1 MDPFGCA
8 GSFTHAG
15 RKRPKETTRRHHR
28 RLPKEGQIDCRD
40 ARVDKDNGGLWVA
53 AGADL
58 NPTLRYKRVKFP
70 AKRPKVMSETQRQRM
85 GTIMRSFITKGRLI
99 AATVTLILLV
109 AGFLAGAQHGYNLG
123 YLDGENRANG
133 WWIDKKT
140 HYYES
145 SEIRKKRINLKHNH
159 I

>member
-1 MDPFGCA
+1 MK
-8 GSFTHAG
+8 S
-15 RKRPKETTRRHHR
+15 
-28 RLPKEGQIDCRD
+28 L
-40 ARVDKDNGGLWVA
+40 
-53 AGADL
+53 
-58 NPTLRYKRVKFP
+58 
-70 AKRPKVMSETQRQRM
+70 
-85 GTIMRSFITKGRLI
+85 ITKGRLF
-99 AATVTLILLV
+99 AAAVTLILLA

-145 SEIRKKRINLKHNH
+145 AEIKKKRINRKHNH

>member
-1 MDPFGCA
+1 MPK
-8 GSFTHAG
+8 
-15 RKRPKETTRRHHR
+15 RK
-28 RLPKEGQIDCRD
+28 D
-40 ARVDKDNGGLWVA
+40 
-53 AGADL
+53 
-58 NPTLRYKRVKFP
+58 
-70 AKRPKVMSETQRQRM
+70 ETQPQRI

-99 AATVTLILLV
+99 AATATLILLA
-109 AGFLAGAQHGYNLG
+109 AGFLAGAFHGYNLG

-145 SEIRKKRINLKHNH
+145 AEVRKKRINLKHNH

>member
-1 MDPFGCA
+1 
-8 GSFTHAG
+8 
-15 RKRPKETTRRHHR
+15 
-28 RLPKEGQIDCRD
+28 
-40 ARVDKDNGGLWVA
+40 
-53 AGADL
+53 
-58 NPTLRYKRVKFP
+58 
-70 AKRPKVMSETQRQRM
+70 
-85 GTIMRSFITKGRLI
+85 MRSFITKGRLI
-99 AATVTLILLV
+99 TATVTLILLV

-145 SEIRKKRINLKHNH
+145 AEVTKKRINQKHNH

>member
-1 MDPFGCA
+1 
-8 GSFTHAG
+8 
-15 RKRPKETTRRHHR
+15 
-28 RLPKEGQIDCRD
+28 
-40 ARVDKDNGGLWVA
+40 
-53 AGADL
+53 
-58 NPTLRYKRVKFP
+58 
-70 AKRPKVMSETQRQRM
+70 M

-123 YLDGENRANG
+123 YLDGEKRANG

-145 SEIRKKRINLKHNH
+145 AEVRKKRINLKHNH